1 MVNWRGKPEL
11 IARRMRPP
19 WAVTCVVGERLRRGR
34 QAEEEQGIDFGL
46 AAGRTPPPPRVFTI
60 LTTCAPP
67 LNSRAAALILSPDPN
82 AVQDFTSAMKV
93 SFEDV
98 GDGRRRRRKRQQRS
112 HSVFPSKFE
121 RRDL

>member
-46 AAGRTPPPPRVFTI
+46 AAGRTPPPSCFYYSNH
-60 LTTCAPP
+60 LCAP
-67 LNSRAAALILSPDPN
+67 A
-82 AVQDFTSAMKV
+82 
-93 SFEDV
+93 
-98 GDGRRRRRKRQQRS
+98 
-112 HSVFPSKFE
+112 
-121 RRDL
+121 

>member
-46 AAGRTPPPPRVFTI
+46 AAGRTPPPLVF
-60 LTTCAPP
+60 L
-67 LNSRAAALILSPDPN
+67 L
-82 AVQDFTSAMKV
+82 F
-93 SFEDV
+93 
-98 GDGRRRRRKRQQRS
+98 
-112 HSVFPSKFE
+112 
-121 RRDL
+121 